1 MKNSTPLLRHFA
13 ALLASSAALAADE
26 VVIDDHFDD
35 QNPVGTATAP
45 AFWKLQAIT
54 GDNGVFENNGYL
66 TLFATTQPYTFAG
79 INSSLDQRL
88 DFFDHAVTIAAE
100 NLVLEAKDVP
110 GPEAVFRVS
119 LNSTERRQNMSP
131 QSVSLRFVPGLALF
145 GFKTRNIEKVA
156 AEDLTGENRAS
167 VIFERFDG
175 TATGFS
181 LTLDP
186 LASPGF
192 ITVTLVIRTNSPR
205 PVITH
210 TARLDL
216 RRSDWESGGPSA
228 LVMEARRN
236 HATTAPD
243 SYMSA
248 SIDRLTVT
256 AHSR

>member
-1 MKNSTPLLRHFA
+1 MKSSAPLLRLLP
-13 ALLASSAALAADE
+13 ALLACSVTSASAE
-26 VVIDDHFDD
+26 IIIDDHFDN
-35 QNPVGTATAP
+35 QNPVGTQTAP

-66 TLFATTQPYTFAG
+66 TLFATTHPYTFAG
-79 INSSLDQRL
+79 INSALDPRL
-88 DFFDHAVTIAAE
+88 DFFDHPVTIAGE

-110 GPEAVFRVS
+110 GPEAVFRIS
-119 LNSTERRQNMSP
+119 INSTERRQNMSP

-145 GFKTRNIEKVA
+145 GFKTKNVDKVA

-181 LTLDP
+181 LRLDP
-186 LASPGF
+186 LAVPGF
-192 ITVTLVIRTNSPR
+192 ITATLVIQTNGSR

-210 TARLDL
+210 TARLNL

-228 LVMEARRN
+228 VVMEARRN
-236 HATTAPD
+236 TGTTAPD

-256 AHSR
+256 ADSR